1 LQENPL
7 RFRQTGFTL
16 LEVLLGMVLSI
27 ALMTGLWASL
37 NLYTKIFNSGHLQV
51 EQSQLIR
58 GVLTKL
64 SVEIRAAVIP
74 SRNEESSTSVV
85 AEVDPMALTD
95 SSQLESS
102 GCCGLRGDAHWIE
115 IDLVEPR
122 ARAILAT
129 TFDNPSAS
137 ALTTPT
143 VPELITVRYYVA
155 ETDLV
160 TPITDGIGLANAAG
174 LVRFARPWPGHPGA
188 NTSGQAFSSSSQ
200 GRSNTAAFPDAVDE
214 ASPAGTQRSP
224 INANEN
230 TPQLLAAEVVQLEFR
245 YFDGQSWVSQ
255 WDSGQTGAIP
265 QAVEVALATRRPR
278 NPSRSHQHRQT
289 SNGTPTDNLTTEAD
303 ASMRGV
309 SLFETSPNSSST
321 EQLPWVISRRL
332 IALPVGGNPP
342 DSRSM
347 SNDDEPETNVS
358 PMPSSE
364 PNDGGES
371 DAEGAP

>member
-137 ALTTPT
+137 ELTTPT

-174 LVRFARPWPGHPGA
+174 LVRRRMGKHKRPGILLVV
-188 NTSGQAFSSSSQ
+188 SRAFKY
-200 GRSNTAAFPDAVDE
+200 RCF
-214 ASPAGTQRSP
+214 
-224 INANEN
+224 
-230 TPQLLAAEVVQLEFR
+230 
-245 YFDGQSWVSQ
+245 
-255 WDSGQTGAIP
+255 
-265 QAVEVALATRRPR
+265 
-278 NPSRSHQHRQT
+278 SRCR
-289 SNGTPTDNLTTEAD
+289 
-303 ASMRGV
+303 
-309 SLFETSPNSSST
+309 
-321 EQLPWVISRRL
+321 
-332 IALPVGGNPP
+332 
-342 DSRSM
+342 
-347 SNDDEPETNVS
+347 
-358 PMPSSE
+358 
-364 PNDGGES
+364 
-371 DAEGAP
+371 